1 MCSPPSIYIFLPS
14 FLPSFTDRNENNRV
28 PTSVLV
34 FIVYFRGVSTH
45 GRSLVPLPFLHAVDV
60 DLKVARF
67 LLSLIPAI
75 IIGTR
80 LKYIYIYKS
89 GTSGEGGRKDQIY
102 YRIKIFPPPR
112 VYSHIYIYKSFGA
125 FLIDLFLKNRGVRSY
140 LSNVHTI

>member
-67 LLSLIPAI
+67 LLSLIPAEDI
-75 IIGTR
+75 LELVLGHE
-80 LKYIYIYKS
+80 LAEV
-89 GTSGEGGRKDQIY
+89 GHEEGGTG
-102 YRIKIFPPPR
+102 R
-112 VYSHIYIYKSFGA
+112 VAHCYVRLGRGRT
-125 FLIDLFLKNRGVRSY
+125 NRRCQCRRG
-140 LSNVHTI
+140 

>member
-80 LKYIYIYKS
+80 LKYII
-89 GTSGEGGRKDQIY
+89 
-102 YRIKIFPPPR
+102 IKVEQVEREEEKIKFIIGLKFFPLL
-112 VYSHIYIYKSFGA
+112 VSIHIYIYIKVLARF
-125 FLIDLFLKNRGVRSY
+125 
-140 LSNVHTI
+140 